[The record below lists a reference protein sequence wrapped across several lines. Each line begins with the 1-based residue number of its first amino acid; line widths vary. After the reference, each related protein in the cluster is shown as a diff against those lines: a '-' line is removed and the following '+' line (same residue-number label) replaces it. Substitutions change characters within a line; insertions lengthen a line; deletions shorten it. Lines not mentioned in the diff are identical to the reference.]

1 MTAKYAKIAQRLKTV
16 TQYGFG
22 QSIVVATQ
30 LLLSLIVI
38 KKHDAA
44 LWGEYVELLLWV
56 NIPALIVHFG
66 NKNYLLKAFSD
77 RPAAVYQTWFT
88 NLLSRGVLFAASVL
102 ILFWIPLFQEQLWLI
117 ILWVF
122 LLYYNQAFESLI
134 IHDRDFKL
142 SIYTELSRN
151 GLLIISVLACTAILD
166 LRLLIML
173 VLGAAVIKTMVYS
186 LYYFKKFPRVDF
198 RVDLSILIVL
208 FPFFIPMFLGTI
220 RSKTDAYYGTLF
232 FNKEDLSHYQIFIS
246 LMMIVQLGASY
257 IINPFLKNFYR
268 VKQQIAS
275 KIEKQFSFLGLLVGI
290 AFIPI
295 LYTLAHYVYGF
306 HYSLLSYAFAF
317 LFVITVF
324 IHLLLIS
331 EFYKYNK
338 QMTIARMTAI
348 VACIQIV
355 VGYYLIRDYHIEGA
369 LGTKV
374 LGQWLIIILL
384 LVLRKKHL
392 PNS

>member
-22 QSIVVATQ
+22 QTIVVAAQ

-38 KKHDAA
+38 KKHNAA

-56 NIPALIVHFG
+56 NIPAIIVYFG

-88 NLLSRGVLFAASVL
+88 NLLSRGLLLIASIL
-102 ILFWIPLFQEQLWLI
+102 IVIWIPLFQEQLVI
-117 ILWVF
+117 IIVWVL
-122 LLYYNQAFESLI
+122 LLYYNQSFESLI

-151 GLLIISVLACTAILD
+151 TLLILSVLACTSILD
-166 LRLLIML
+166 LRLLILL
-173 VLGAAVIKTMVYS
+173 VLGAALIKAVVYS
-186 LYYFKKFPRVDF
+186 FYYFRKFSGVDF
-198 RVDLSILIVL
+198 IIDYSLLLVL
-208 FPFFIPMFLGTI
+208 LPFFIPMFLGTI

-232 FNKEDLSHYQIFIS
+232 FSKEDLSHYQIFIS
-246 LMMIVQLGASY
+246 LMMLVQLGASY
-257 IINPFLKNFYR
+257 VINPFLKNFYR

-275 KIEKQFSFLGLLVGI
+275 KIEKQFTLLGLLVGA

-295 LYTLAHYVYGF
+295 LYVLAQYVYGF
-306 HYSLLSYAFAF
+306 DYSILAYAFAF

-338 QMTIARMTAI
+338 QMSVAGMTAV
-348 VACIQIV
+348 VAFIQII

-384 LVLRKKHL
+384 LVFRKKHL
-392 PNS
+392 SHT

>member
-1 MTAKYAKIAQRLKTV
+1 MTAKYTKIFQRLMTAA
-16 TQYGFG
+16 QYGFG

-38 KKHDAA
+38 KKHDAV

-56 NIPALIVHFG
+56 NIPAIIVYFG

-77 RPAAVYQTWFT
+77 SPGAVYQTWFT
-88 NLLSRGVLFAASVL
+88 NLLSRGLLL
-102 ILFWIPLFQEQLWLI
+102 ITSLLIIVWIPLFQEQLLLI
-117 ILWVF
+117 ILWVI
-122 LLYYNQAFESLI
+122 LLYYNQAFEALI

-142 SIYTELSRN
+142 SIYTELCRN
-151 GLLIISVLACTAILD
+151 SLLIISVIACSSILD
-166 LRLLIML
+166 LQLLILL
-173 VLGAAVIKTMVYS
+173 VLGAALIKAIVYS
-186 LYYFKKFPRVDF
+186 FYYFRKFSGVHF
-198 RVDLSILIVL
+198 RLDYSILLVL
-208 FPFFIPMFLGTI
+208 LPFFIPMFLGTI

-232 FNKEDLSHYQIFIS
+232 FSKEELSHYQIFIS
-246 LMMIVQLGASY
+246 LMMLVQLGASY
-257 IINPFLKNFYR
+257 VINPFLKNFYR

-275 KIEKQFSFLGLLVGI
+275 KIEKQFTLLGLLVGV

-295 LYTLAHYVYGF
+295 LYALAQYLYGF
-306 HYSLLSYAFAF
+306 EYSLLSYAFAF

-331 EFYKYNK
+331 EFYKYNR
-338 QMTIARMTAI
+338 QMSVAGMTCI
-348 VACIQIV
+348 VALIQII
-355 VGYYLIRDYHIEGA
+355 VGYYLIRNYHTEGA

-384 LVLRKKHL
+384 LVFRKKHL
-392 PNS
+392 LQL

>member
-1 MTAKYAKIAQRLKTV
+1 MTARYAKIAQRLKTV

-38 KKHDAA
+38 KKHDAS

-56 NIPALIVHFG
+56 NIPAIIVYFG

-88 NLLSRGVLFAASVL
+88 NLLSRGLLFVASVL
-102 ILFWIPLFQEQLWLI
+102 IVIWIPLFQDHLLII

-122 LLYYNQAFESLI
+122 LLYYNQGFESLI
-134 IHDRDFKL
+134 IHDRNFKL

-151 GLLIISVLACTAILD
+151 ILLILSLLACISILD
-166 LRLLIML
+166 LRLLILL
-173 VLGAAVIKTMVYS
+173 VLGAALIKAIVYS
-186 LYYFKKFPRVDF
+186 FYYFRKFYGVRFIIDY
-198 RVDLSILIVL
+198 SILLVL
-208 FPFFIPMFLGTI
+208 LPFFIPMFLGTI

-232 FNKEDLSHYQIFIS
+232 FSKEDLSHYQVFIS
-246 LMMIVQLGASY
+246 LMMLVQLGASY
-257 IINPFLKNFYR
+257 VINPFLKNFYR

-275 KIEKQFSFLGLLVGI
+275 QIERQFTLLGLLVGI

-295 LYTLAHYVYGF
+295 LYVLAQYLYGF
-306 HYSLLSYAFAF
+306 DYSLLSYAFAF

-331 EFYKYNK
+331 EFYKYNR
-338 QMTIARMTAI
+338 QMSVAGMTAL
-348 VACIQIV
+348 VAIIQII
-355 VGYYLIRDYHIEGA
+355 VGYYLIHDYHIEGA
-369 LGTKV
+369 LATKA

-384 LVLRKKHL
+384 LLFRKKHL
-392 PNS
+392 THV